1 MANYSQSML
10 QQLMT
15 QQQAPQLS
23 PVAAGVS
30 SGIRRLGGLFGADTR
45 TPQEKQAA
53 ALQEQVKS
61 IDLSTPEGLMAT
73 ARLYQGLGDMA
84 SASQFAQMAQ
94 QAEASIAKKE
104 AFNQSKNQLAEIAT
118 NMKLPDLAKQIRLAP
133 DAETL
138 KPIREQLTIE
148 QINRAPATASTNKA
162 RLRNAGLNPEDYEV
176 NSLTRDDV
184 TSIIDGTVD
193 ADVEA
198 WVDEGGKIVSV
209 TVSSSGKVKTNAT
222 GDKWVLPYEAGLVR
236 PAPQMSTVLN
246 QSEKFVEALGDES
259 VKDLVDLRDKAEAAQ
274 NKLAI
279 IDRQLIRIGGMPTG
293 LAANVELG
301 LRRVAEFFGLGYDP
315 KVTNAQE
322 FMMEV
327 ANLVKTEIKAFGSG
341 TSITDADR
349 EYTQNMVGGDITSQA
364 QALENMLN
372 IYRRAAVESINNYNT
387 VRGKTAKSYGEEN
400 MGTFVP
406 MDVPPSDEFDGFSI
420 GEQ

>member
-1 MANYSQSML
+1 MARFGQQVVQGLIRPSFAQGLFDLGSAIGGTPSAVVAEKEKKAKEEQLRSIMQLGTSAVGTQDPTNLSRVA
-10 QQLMT
+10 QQLSQIPGMEE
-15 QQQAPQLS
+15 QAL
-23 PVAAGVS
+23 A
-30 SGIRRLGGLFGADTR
+30 
-45 TPQEKQAA
+45 
-53 ALQEQVKS
+53 
-61 IDLSTPEGLMAT
+61 
-73 ARLYQGLGDMA
+73 
-84 SASQFAQMAQ
+84 FAQMAQ
-94 QAEASIAKKE
+94 KAGADMAQKQAFVESKE
-104 AFNQSKNQLAEIAT
+104 QLAAT
-118 NMKLPDLAKQIRLAP
+118 AAGMGLQDLAKEIRLAP

-138 KPIREQLTIE
+138 KPIREKLIDE
-148 QINRAPATASTNKA
+148 RVKRLPASPAKNRQ
-162 RLRNAGLNPEDYEV
+162 RLKGAGLNPQDYDV
-176 NSLTRDDV
+176 KTLTDEDV
-184 TSIIDGTVD
+184 TNIIDGQVD

-198 WVDEGGKIVSV
+198 WTNEDGNIVSV
-209 TVSSSGKVKTNAT
+209 TVSSSGMVKTKAT
-222 GDKWVLPYEAGLVR
+222 GDKWVRASEAGLVR

-274 NKLAI
+274 DKLAI
-279 IDRQLIRIGGMPTG
+279 IDRQLLRIGGMPTG

-315 KVTNAQE
+315 EVTNAQE

-349 EYTQNMVGGDITSQA
+349 EYTQNRVGGDITSQA

-387 VRGKTAKSYGEEN
+387 VRAKTAKSYGEEN
-400 MGTFVP
+400 MGTFVQ
-406 MDVPPSDEFDGFSI
+406 MDVPPSNEFDGFSI

>member
-1 MANYSQSML
+1 MARFGQQVVQGLINPSFGQGLFDLGSAIGSAPRRAREEEERKAKEEQLRSIMQL
-10 QQLMT
+10 GTAAVGTQDPTNLSRAAQQLSQIPGME
-15 QQQAPQLS
+15 QQAL
-23 PVAAGVS
+23 A
-30 SGIRRLGGLFGADTR
+30 
-45 TPQEKQAA
+45 
-53 ALQEQVKS
+53 
-61 IDLSTPEGLMAT
+61 
-73 ARLYQGLGDMA
+73 
-84 SASQFAQMAQ
+84 FAQMAQ
-94 QAEASIAKKE
+94 KAGAAMAQKE
-104 AFNQSKNQLAEIAT
+104 AFVQSKEQLATTAAGLE
-118 NMKLPDLAKQIRLAP
+118 LHDLAKEIRLAP
-133 DAETL
+133 DQETL
-138 KPIREQLTIE
+138 KPIREKLIDE
-148 QINRAPATASTNKA
+148 QIKRLPASPAKNSR
-162 RLRNAGLNPEDYEV
+162 RLQGAGLNPQDYDV
-176 NSLTRDDV
+176 RTLTDDDV
-184 TSIIDGTVD
+184 TNIINGQVD

-198 WVDEGGKIVSV
+198 WTNEAGDIVSV
-209 TVSSSGKVKTNAT
+209 AVSSSGKVKTRDT

-236 PAPQMSTVLN
+236 PAPEVSKVLQ
-246 QSEKFVEALGDES
+246 QSERFIEALGDES
-259 VKDLVDLRDKAEAAQ
+259 IKDLVDLRDKAEAAQ
-274 NKLAI
+274 DKLAI
-279 IDRQLIRIGGMPTG
+279 IDRQLVRIGGMPTG

-406 MDVPPSDEFDGFSI
+406 MDVPPYNEFAGFSI

>member
-1 MANYSQSML
+1 L
-10 QQLMT
+10 
-15 QQQAPQLS
+15 
-23 PVAAGVS
+23 
-30 SGIRRLGGLFGADTR
+30 RL
-45 TPQEKQAA
+45 
-53 ALQEQVKS
+53 
-61 IDLSTPEGLMAT
+61 
-73 ARLYQGLGDMA
+73 
-84 SASQFAQMAQ
+84 
-94 QAEASIAKKE
+94 
-104 AFNQSKNQLAEIAT
+104 
-118 NMKLPDLAKQIRLAP
+118 
-133 DAETL
+133 
-138 KPIREQLTIE
+138 PIREKLIDE
-148 QINRAPATASTNKA
+148 RVKRLPASAAKNRR
-162 RLRNAGLNPEDYEV
+162 RLIGAGLNPQDYDV
-176 NSLTRDDV
+176 KTLTDDDV
-184 TSIIDGTVD
+184 TNIIDGQVD

-198 WVDEGGKIVSV
+198 WTNEAGDIVSV
-209 TVSSSGKVKTNAT
+209 AVSSSGKVKTRDT

-236 PAPQMSTVLN
+236 PAPEVSKVLQ
-246 QSEKFVEALGDES
+246 QSERFVEALGDES
-259 VKDLVDLRDKAEAAQ
+259 IKDLVDLKDKAEAAQ
-274 NKLAI
+274 DKLKI
-279 IDRQLIRIGGMPTG
+279 IDRQLLRIGGMPTG

-406 MDVPPSDEFDGFSI
+406 MDVPPSNEFAGFSI

>member
-1 MANYSQSML
+1 MAKFSQAFLQSLTQPSYGQGLFDLGKGLAQTPMAVKQERERL
-10 QQLMT
+10 ARQEQLRSIMQMGTAAVGTQDPTNLSRVAQQLSNIPGM
-15 QQQAPQLS
+15 
-23 PVAAGVS
+23 
-30 SGIRRLGGLFGADTR
+30 
-45 TPQEKQAA
+45 EKQA
-53 ALQEQVKS
+53 LE
-61 IDLSTPEGLMAT
+61 
-73 ARLYQGLGDMA
+73 
-84 SASQFAQMAQ
+84 FAQMAQ
-94 QAEASIAKKE
+94 RAGVAMAEKE
-104 AFNQSKNQLAEIAT
+104 AFVQSKEQLATTAASLDL
-118 NMKLPDLAKQIRLAP
+118 KDLAKEIRLAP
-133 DAETL
+133 DQETL
-138 KPIREQLTIE
+138 KPIREKLIDE
-148 QINRAPATASTNKA
+148 RIKRLPASADKNRR
-162 RLRNAGLNPEDYEV
+162 RLQGAGLNPQDYDV
-176 NSLTRDDV
+176 KTLTDDDV
-184 TSIIDGTVD
+184 TNIIEGQVD

-198 WVDEGGKIVSV
+198 WTNEEGKIVSV
-209 TVSSSGKVKTNAT
+209 AVSSSGKVKTRAT

-259 VKDLVDLRDKAEAAQ
+259 IKDLVDLRDKAEAAQ
-274 NKLAI
+274 DKLAI
-279 IDRQLIRIGGMPTG
+279 IDRQLLRIGGMPTG

-301 LRRVAEFFGLGYDP
+301 LRRVAEFMGLGYDP

-406 MDVPPSDEFDGFSI
+406 MDVPPSNEFDGFSI
-420 GEQ
+420 GDQ